1 MTLEEIKNEYSMRDI
16 MARYGLTPNR
26 SGFVSCP
33 FHQGDRTPSL
43 KVYDKDYHC
52 HACGANG
59 DIFTFVQQMENISFK
74 EAFHILGGTYQKG
87 NRIASQMRR
96 EQFRKEKAA
105 REEAERQLRRWQ
117 INRLGEVC
125 NILRMLEL
133 LLPELEPFSDDW
145 SAAINM
151 REKNQYKYIVLTS
164 GTKQELEEMR
174 KLDE

>member
-1 MTLEEIKNEYSMRDI
+1 MTLEEIKSEYSMRDI
-16 MARYGLTPNR
+16 MARYSLIPNR

-59 DIFTFVQQMENISFK
+59 DIFTFVQKMEDVSFK

-96 EQFRKEKAA
+96 EQFRKEKEA

-117 INRLGEVC
+117 MKRLGEVC
-125 NILRMLEL
+125 SVLRTLDL
-133 LLPELEPFSDDW
+133 FLPGLEPFSDDW
-145 SAAINM
+145 SAAISM
-151 REKNQYKYIVLTS
+151 REKNRYKYIILTS

-174 KLDE
+174 RLDE